1 MSLVSVDLGSV
12 IREGGSVLDNLF
24 TSDKERMEIGLQD
37 KKMDISL
44 LTGQME
50 VNKTEAAHRS
60 LFVAGWRPALGWVG
74 AIALGYKFLFHPLLT
89 WAWAIL
95 QAAGIIP
102 LDASLPP
109 EIDAS
114 ELYPIILGMLG
125 LGTMRTV
132 EGVKGV
138 KSSDISQSVKKKQ
151 PKKPW
156 YKRVF
161 NNK

>member
-1 MSLVSVDLGSV
+1 MSLFSVDLGSV
-12 IREGGSVLDNLF
+12 VREGGAVLDNLV
-24 TSDKERMEIGLQD
+24 TSDQERMEIQLQD
-37 KKMDISL
+37 KKMDIGL
-44 LTGQME
+44 LTGQMS
-50 VNKTEAAHRS
+50 VNKAEAGHRS
-60 LFVAGWRPALGWVG
+60 MFVAGWRPALGWVG

-89 WAWAIL
+89 WGWVTL
-95 QAAGIIP
+95 QAVGIIP
-102 LDASLPP
+102 ADAALPP

-138 KSSDISQSVKKKQ
+138 KSNAISSLADKTKEKA
-151 PKKPW
+151 PW

-161 NNK
+161 GKQ